1 MLPHLTDAPLSVSEM
16 IREVLRRSD
25 GAVATFVGVV
35 RDSNDGLPVETIE
48 YSAYREMAERELA
61 AVERELALEFEGSV
75 VRIRH
80 RLGTLAVGDASVAIV
95 AVSPHRHEALAACR
109 EGIERVK
116 ARVPIWKREHGP
128 GRDPAWV
135 DPRREHAPEGPRRAP
150 GDIVGTRG
158 NG

>member
-1 MLPHLTDAPLSVSEM
+1 MLPHLADAPLSLSEM
-16 IREVLRRSD
+16 IREVLRGSD
-25 GAVATFVGVV
+25 GALATFVGVV
-35 RDSNDGLPVETIE
+35 RNENDGLPVETIE
-48 YSAYREMAERELA
+48 YSAYREMAGREIA
-61 AVERELALEFEGSV
+61 AIERELALEFEGSV

-95 AVSPHRHEALAACR
+95 AVSPHRREALAACR

-135 DPRREHAPEGPRRAP
+135 DPPREHAPEGARDA

>member
-1 MLPHLTDAPLSVSEM
+1 MHPHLTDAPIVLSEL

-25 GAVATFVGVV
+25 GAVAAFVGVV
-35 RDSNDGLPVETIE
+35 REENEGLPVEAID

-61 AVERELALEFEGSV
+61 AIERELALEFAGTV
-75 VRIRH
+75 ARIRH
-80 RLGTLAVGDASVAIV
+80 RLGTLAVGDESIAVV
-95 AVSPHRHEALAACR
+95 TVSPHRREALAACG

-135 DPRREHAPEGPRRAP
+135 DPRHESSPAGSDTRR
-150 GDIVGTRG
+150 R
-158 NG
+158 

>member
-1 MLPHLTDAPLSVSEM
+1 MLPHISDAPLSLSGM
-16 IREVLRRSD
+16 IREALRRSD

-35 RDSNDGLPVETIE
+35 RNENGGLPVETIE
-48 YSAYREMAERELA
+48 YSAYREMAEREIA
-61 AVERELALEFEGSV
+61 AIERELALEFEGAA
-75 VRIRH
+75 VRICH

-95 AVSPHRHEALAACR
+95 AVSPHRREALAACR

-116 ARVPIWKREHGP
+116 ARAPIWKREHGP

-135 DPRREHAPEGPRRAP
+135 DPRREHASEGAARDA

>member
-1 MLPHLTDAPLSVSEM
+1 MHPHLTDAPLDVSGM
-16 IREVLRRSD
+16 IGEILRRSD

-35 RDSNDGLPVETIE
+35 REQNGGLPVESID
-48 YSAYREMAERELA
+48 YSAYREMAERELDA
-61 AVERELALEFEGSV
+61 IERELALEFEGTTA
-75 VRIRH
+75 RIRH

-95 AVSPHRHEALAACR
+95 AVSPHRGEALAASR

-128 GRDPAWV
+128 GREPAWV
-135 DPRREHAPEGPRRAP
+135 DPRHEHAPAESIPGP
-150 GDIVGTRG
+150 GDIVGARG

>member
-1 MLPHLTDAPLSVSEM
+1 MLPHLVDAPLSVSRM

-25 GAVATFVGVV
+25 GALATFVGVV
-35 RDSNDGLPVETIE
+35 RNENDGLPVETIE
-48 YSAYREMAERELA
+48 YSAYRQMAEREIA
-61 AVERELALEFEGSV
+61 AIERELALDFEGTA

-80 RLGTLAVGDASVAIV
+80 RLGKLAVGDASVAIV
-95 AVSPHRHEALAACR
+95 AVSPHRREALAACR
-109 EGIERVK
+109 EGIERIK

-135 DPRREHAPEGPRRAP
+135 DPRHEHAPEGAARDA
-150 GDIVGTRG
+150 GDIVGSRG